1 MYFMML
7 LYCSVAKSCL
17 SLCNPMNWLEQAR
30 LLCPPFY
37 PGVCSNSCPLS
48 QWCCLTISSSAALFS
63 FYLLSFSQHQGVFQW
78 IGSLHQA
85 AKVLELQQWS
95 FQWIFKIFPPIL
107 RWNHILCWEVWEH
120 NVNNVGRIFYIIFL
134 HLRPT
139 HWVFWNIQYFE
150 VFLNFYMQLYSTFNF

>member
-95 FQWIFKIFPPIL
+95 FQWIFRVDSFRVDWFDLLAIQGTLKSLLQYHNLKVLIL
-107 RWNHILCWEVWEH
+107 QLSL
-120 NVNNVGRIFYIIFL
+120 YD
-134 HLRPT
+134 PT
-139 HWVFWNIQYFE
+139 LTSVHDY
-150 VFLNFYMQLYSTFNF
+150 